1 MDVRVRSMIGEQ
13 LKIDRNS
20 KVRPDEIDYVLER
33 LKVRRDLVVMMD
45 RERFWMRSGRKRLCW
60 GTHSISGIQ
69 MRGKRRT
76 GIRRQGSRWPRLYLR
91 LLLERRHSYTR

>member
-33 LKVRRDLVVMMD
+33 LKVRRDLV
-45 RERFWMRSGRKRLCW
+45 
-60 GTHSISGIQ
+60 
-69 MRGKRRT
+69 
-76 GIRRQGSRWPRLYLR
+76 
-91 LLLERRHSYTR
+91 